1 MGGTRRTVTNMRV
14 RRSLAVAAVILSS
27 VAWGA
32 SASAAPHQQKAPAQH
47 PILVTHLMSSCGGM
61 EHAI

>member
-1 MGGTRRTVTNMRV
+1 MRV
-14 RRSLAVAAVILSS
+14 RRTLAVAAVILTS

-32 SASAAPHQQKAPAQH
+32 SASAAPHPAKAPAHH

-61 EHAI
+61 EHAL